1 MGDRK
6 QPTPP
11 PDIAL
16 KPPPPPPPPARGKT
30 LKDEADHVA
39 DTIRAFLLSETVE
52 AKGIPTDCIIG
63 HLGNAIQ
70 TARLINSGLCVSKE
84 ACDLVARLEAVHRV
98 LLRAANRG
106 EHVVGLVDD
115 VRCDNEVT

>member
-6 QPTPP
+6 EPTPA
-11 PDIAL
+11 PDRAC
-16 KPPPPPPPPARGKT
+16 KPPPPPAPNCISLRT
-30 LKDEADHVA
+30 EAEHVA

-52 AKGIPTDCIIG
+52 AKGIATDSIIG

-70 TARLINSGLCVSKE
+70 IAMFLNVRPSQNQNNSRLI
-84 ACDLVARLEAVHRV
+84 ARLEAVHRV

-115 VRCDNEVT
+115 VRCDNEVRP